1 MLGTIITAL
10 CLLVMPHKEDRMNA
24 PHSSYWGIFPRKCIA
39 VSCNFPASVLTGLRG
54 LHLGTHRGQCQQTIH
69 SICQSKG

>member
-10 CLLVMPHKEDRMNA
+10 CLLVMPHKEDRINA

-39 VSCNFPASVLTGLRG
+39 VSFPASVLTGLRG
-54 LHLGTHRGQCQQTIH
+54 LRLGTHRGQCQQTIH
-69 SICQSKG
+69 SICQSEG